1 MSYLNQAKIQYSLDD
16 ISIIP
21 AVTSEISSRSEC
33 NPYVYGKM
41 LPIFAS
47 PMAGVVSVENFEE
60 WGKNGV
66 TAILPRNIDLE
77 TRLSYT
83 TSGAWCAYSLT
94 EFETYFLKARIN
106 NADGTTK
113 VLIDIANG
121 HMRKIV
127 DYIKEA
133 KAKYNEIDKPIEI
146 MVGNIANPK
155 TFEILADAGADFIRV
170 GVGSGNMCST
180 SVQTPIHYGM
190 ATLLAEIADIKE
202 YNGYTTQIIADGGIS
217 TYRRA
222 ILALALGADYVMIGT
237 AFAKCW
243 ESAGDFILYGSKIYK
258 HEYITNSILID
269 ADVQKRMCDI
279 FERAHEYEL
288 LNNKKLKLWNY
299 DLNKSRILT
308 PTEKQKKEILKEYKG
323 QITKEMFG
331 MSTKK
336 AQKLINKDA
345 KLKTSEGVVRII
357 NIEYTLAQWIE
368 NFTDYLKS
376 TMSYCGKRTLND
388 FIANIEVG
396 IMSPGEWNAINK

>member
-60 WGKNGV
+60 WRKNGV

-155 TFEILADAGADFIRV
+155 TFEILADAGADYVRC
-170 GVGSGNMCST
+170 GVGSGGFCLS

-217 TYRRA
+217 TFRRA
-222 ILALALGADYVMIGT
+222 IMALGLGADYVMIGT

-243 ESAGDFILYGSKIYK
+243 ESAGDFILYGRP
-258 HEYITNSILID
+258 TNNID
-269 ADVQKRMCDI
+269 ISGNVQKRMCGI

-288 LNNKKLKLWNY
+288 LSNKTLKLTNY
-299 DLNKSRILT
+299 EINKSRILT